1 MQDADHE
8 LDAVHAT
15 LLSLDPDG
23 SRTARVLRE
32 TLDQLYNGQHTGR
45 YRWEQ
50 LHKTEKT
57 HCGTLVEINLH
68 REFRFLDGEDLD
80 YCIAGVDVDCKYSQ
94 KDGGWM
100 IPSEARGKLCLLVT
114 ADDRAS
120 TWSSGLLRMDD
131 HRLNLGRN
139 RDAKVT
145 VKASEKSAIR
155 WLARSR
161 ELPPNV
167 LLDLPIG
174 DQAAIFHAKSG
185 QVRVDELFRRTLGRR
200 VGRGVVATVAQ
211 QADYMKRVRFNGGS
225 RTRLAPEG
233 IVILGDSAHHR
244 EIASL
249 LDVEVPQKGESV
261 AIRVAPAA
269 PDTVRCF
276 ESDGNLWRLAT
287 VQDPVTPAP
296 AMSNPRVAPRTEC

>member
-1 MQDADHE
+1 M
-8 LDAVHAT
+8 
-15 LLSLDPDG
+15 SLDPDG
-23 SRTARVLRE
+23 SRTARVLRD
-32 TLDQLYNGQHTGR
+32 TLDQLYNGQYTGR
-45 YRWEQ
+45 YRWDQ

-68 REFRFLDGEDLD
+68 REFNFQDGEDLD
-80 YCIAGVDVDCKYSQ
+80 YRVAGVDVDCKYSQ
-94 KDGGWM
+94 RDGGWM

-114 ADDRAS
+114 ADDRTS

-131 HRLNLGRN
+131 YRLNLGHN

-145 VKASEKSAIR
+145 VKASERAAIR

-167 LLDLPIG
+167 LLDLSVG
-174 DQAAIFHAKSG
+174 DQEAIFCGTSG

-233 IVILGDSAHHR
+233 IVILGDSARHR
-244 EIASL
+244 EIASI
-249 LDVEVPQKGESV
+249 LDVEVPEKGESV
-261 AIRVAPAA
+261 AIRVVPAA
-269 PDTVRCF
+269 PDTLRCF
-276 ESDGNLWRLAT
+276 ESDGRLWRLAT
-287 VQDPVTPAP
+287 TQDSVTPAP
-296 AMSNPRVAPRTEC
+296 AMSNPRVAPSTDR